1 MAMKKKFLGLAMAA
15 MVALPAAAYAD
26 TTVQWNEGETKDV
39 NVTVSGSVKNNTGI
53 APQGKLEVE
62 LPVSM
67 DFSVD
72 QNGTFV
78 GTSYKVT
85 NKSQHNVG
93 VSVANF
99 SETNPNGGITIL
111 STSQSSSIDSMG
123 RDNVIIAL
131 VGDNKEYVDLGNF
144 SAHKNKE
151 LLVVAGNNGVG
162 TIELTGKAGKQSI
175 GTSSAQHDSA
185 VTDDTGVAETFKL
198 VFQIKKKS

>member
-26 TTVQWNEGETKDV
+26 TTVRWDEGGTKDV
-39 NVTVSGSVKNNTGI
+39 EVTVSGSVKSSTGI

-85 NKSQHNVG
+85 NRSKSDV
-93 VSVANF
+93 VLSVANF
-99 SETNPNGGITIL
+99 TETNKQGGINVL
-111 STSQSSSIDSMG
+111 PTSRASSIDTMG
-123 RDNVIIAL
+123 RENVIMAL
-131 VGDNKEYVDLGNF
+131 VGDDSKHVDLGDF
-144 SAHKNKE
+144 SNQKGNEILRVK
-151 LLVVAGNNGVG
+151 GNNGVG
-162 TIELTGKAGKQSI
+162 TIELTGVAGKSEI
-175 GTSSAQHDSA
+175 TSANGVDN
-185 VTDDTGVAETFKL
+185 TTGVAETFNL
-198 VFQIKKKS
+198 VFQIKKG